1 MKWVDTL
8 RITLLLSLSLLFIY
22 MLAKRFKQKVMAK
35 ELPIASHAE
44 LLSVQV
50 LYHPARLRMEVL
62 LPSSEVLR
70 PSVLDT
76 EHVLVHKW
84 EVTSHGNGKHVLE
97 LSLIDVSY
105 GDYFLE
111 LATSSQRTVRKF
123 SVKHT

>member
-22 MLAKRFKQKVMAK
+22 MLARRFKQKVMAN
-35 ELPIASHAE
+35 ELPVASHAE
-44 LLSVQV
+44 LLSLQV
-50 LYHPARLRMEVL
+50 LYHPARLRMEVF

-70 PSVLDT
+70 PSVLDA

-84 EVTSHGNGKHVLE
+84 EETDHATGEHVVE
-97 LSLIDVSY
+97 LSLIDLSN

-123 SVKHT
+123 SLKHA